1 MLSNKVIAVVIPAY
15 NEEYQIGNVI
25 MHLPDFVDHVVVV
38 DDGSIDRTTEIAT
51 KQGAIVVS
59 HKNNRGLGAA
69 FQTGIN
75 AVLKMN
81 VDIMVNIDADGQFD
95 SNDIEKIISPI
106 LNEEADFVTASR
118 FKDKSVYPN
127 MSPVKFYG
135 NRFMSWFISKLTRQ
149 KFYDVSCGFRA
160 YSKETLLQLNL
171 FGDFTYTQETFIDLA
186 FKDLAIIEVPV
197 HVKGKREHGKSR
209 IASNLFRYAF
219 QTTKIIIKTYRDYKP
234 FYLFAWVGMIIFLI
248 GLIFG
253 LFLLHHYILTDSF
266 SPHKWAGFVS
276 GFFVIISLIFIL
288 IGFILDMFSR
298 MRQNQEK
305 ILFELKKRSNKNINI
320 L

>member
-1 MLSNKVIAVVIPAY
+1 MLSNKTIAVVIPAY
-15 NEEYQIGNVI
+15 NEEYQIGDVI
-25 MHLPDFVDHVVVV
+25 KHLPDFVDHVVVV
-38 DDGSIDRTTEIAT
+38 DDGSVDRTAEIAANH
-51 KQGAIVVS
+51 GANVVS
-59 HKNNRGLGAA
+59 HKNNRGVGAA
-69 FQTGIN
+69 FQTGFN
-75 AVLKMN
+75 SVLKMN

-95 SNDIEKIISPI
+95 PNDIEKIISPI

-118 FKDKSVYPN
+118 FKDKSVYPK

-186 FKDLAIIEVPV
+186 FKDLAIKEVSV

-209 IASNLFRYAF
+209 VASNIFRYAF

-234 FYLFAWVGMIIFLI
+234 FYLFAWMGMIIFLI
-248 GLIFG
+248 GLVFG

-305 ILFELKKRSNKNINI
+305 ILFELKKQSNNNMKVS
-320 L
+320 